1 MSRKKSRIRADPCA
15 RPEGHVVLR
24 GPFCMWYEKPGT
36 VRVRTLVSQWS
47 IVCSVKYRSNEL
59 LQRFDEYI
67 QAFGALD
74 VNKSGNK
81 LVQALSARA
90 RART

>member
-1 MSRKKSRIRADPCA
+1 
-15 RPEGHVVLR
+15 
-24 GPFCMWYEKPGT
+24 MWYEKPGT